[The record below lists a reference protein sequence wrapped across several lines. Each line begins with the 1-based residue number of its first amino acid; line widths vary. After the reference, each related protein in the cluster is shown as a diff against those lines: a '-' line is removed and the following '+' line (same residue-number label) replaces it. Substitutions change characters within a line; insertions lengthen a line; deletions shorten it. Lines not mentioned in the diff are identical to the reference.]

1 MDRNTNTTSIGS
13 QRGFSVVELIVV
25 VTVMAVV
32 SGAVFALMRDS
43 MKIGATT
50 YEMTDA
56 QQSLRTAQEF
66 INRDLINTGDG
77 LNSITRIRVPRNFVT
92 NFLTSKPVDD
102 LSTPGIINLGLLNS
116 DNDVAANT
124 TVAATNP
131 AVTVRSAPLPTDRI
145 TILEADPSFTP
156 IALPANS
163 INGAGDT
170 VSITPADLPRFTVEE
185 VYFLTSSIG
194 ATFGT
199 ITGFQGAN
207 GNNPKL
213 LFSNGD
219 AFGLNTAGA
228 GGQINTVSA
237 GGTLPTSLLR
247 MQIIHYFINSNG
259 ILIRRVFGLRGAGF
273 RDSVIAEHVMSLQFR
288 YFLNLTGAN
297 GSTVQP
303 VSQLTNSQQQLAVG
317 QTEVTVT
324 TETPHTI
331 SPLTRQ
337 QLTMTTSTSIRN
349 MQFRRALQPAGGG

>member
-1 MDRNTNTTSIGS
+1 MDRNTKPTSFNN
-13 QRGFSVVELIVV
+13 QHGFSIIELIVV
-25 VTVMAVV
+25 VTLMTVV
-32 SGAVFALMRDS
+32 AGAVFALMRDS
-43 MKIGATT
+43 MRISATT
-50 YEMTDA
+50 YEMTEA

-77 LNSITRIRVPRNFVT
+77 LNSITRIPVPRNFVT

-102 LSTPGIINLGLLNS
+102 PSTPGKINLGLLDS

-131 AVTVRSAPLPTDRI
+131 AVTVRSAPLLTDRI

-170 VSITPADLPRFTVEE
+170 VSITPADVPRFTAGE
-185 VYFLTSSIG
+185 VYFITSSIG

-207 GNNPKL
+207 GNKPKL

-219 AFGLNTAGA
+219 SLGLNISGA
-228 GGQINTVSA
+228 GGQLNTVSA
-237 GGTLPTSLLR
+237 GGTLPASLLR

-259 ILIRRVFGLRGAGF
+259 ILIRRVFGLRGSAF
-273 RDSVIAEHVMSLQFR
+273 IDAVIAEHVMSLQFR
-288 YFLNLTGAN
+288 YFLNLTDSN
-297 GSTVQP
+297 GDAVQP
-303 VSQLTNSQQQLAVG
+303 VSQLTDSQQQLAVR
-317 QTEVTVT
+317 QAEVTVT

>member
-1 MDRNTNTTSIGS
+1 MGHNTKTASINN
-13 QRGFSVVELIVV
+13 QRGFTLVELIVV
-25 VTVMAVV
+25 LSVMTIV

-43 MKIGATT
+43 MRISATT

-77 LNSITRIRVPRNFVT
+77 LNSITRILVPRNFVT

-102 LSTPGIINLGLLNS
+102 PSTPGIINLGLLNS

-124 TVAATNP
+124 TVAATSP
-131 AVTVRSAPLPTDRI
+131 AVTVRSAPLLTDRI
-145 TILEADPSFTP
+145 TILESDPNFTP

-170 VSITPADLPRFTVEE
+170 VSITPADFPLFTAGE
-185 VYFLTSSIG
+185 VYFITSSIG

-199 ITGFQGAN
+199 ITGFKGAS

-219 AFGLNTAGA
+219 AFGLNTGGV

-237 GGTLPTSLLR
+237 GGTVPTSLLR

-259 ILIRRVFGLRGAGF
+259 ILIRRIFGISGGGF
-273 RDSVIAEHVMSLQFR
+273 RDAVIAEHVMSLQFR

-297 GSTVQP
+297 GNTVQP
-303 VSQLTNSQQQLAVG
+303 VSQLTDSQQQLAAR
-317 QTEVTVT
+317 QAEVTVT

-331 SPLTRQ
+331 STLTRQ